1 MSWVKS
7 EAISYNKVDLKDS
20 FETKHASLSQIIREI
35 EKLQLI
41 NLIGQLW
48 PNEVSWVKYQAI
60 LYNKVDL

>member
-7 EAISYNKVDLKDS
+7 EAILYNKVDLKDS

-41 NLIGQLW
+41 NLIGQLSEG
-48 PNEVSWVKYQAI
+48 PINFELGVFLI
-60 LYNKVDL
+60 